1 MSAYVFNAMDRNI
14 VSIIGQAIKVDLKLT
29 DAELGLLGGT
39 AFAALYAFGGIPV
52 ARLAERFNRVN
63 ILTLSLA
70 LWSGLTALAGL
81 AGSFA
86 QLLCIRLG
94 VGVAES
100 GCSPPAY
107 SLISD
112 YFEPRRRASAFSIY
126 TCAISIGYLL
136 AAVAGGYTVQRM
148 GWRAACVLV
157 GLPGIAMAILIRALV
172 REPPRG
178 HSDAPTD
185 IATTA
190 PPPSFSLRG
199 EWSELS
205 AVGRALLL
213 DPPIRNMVLGVTI
226 SGFASYGL
234 YAFVPPY
241 FTRAFGLDY
250 ATVGVIAG
258 LTGGVAVGIGIALGG
273 FLADFLAARGARW
286 YALVPGVGV
295 ALSAPVY
302 VIALLAPEWRT
313 AAVALGVA
321 GFFQYVSLGP
331 TFGVVQNAVP
341 ARRRA
346 TAAAF
351 LYICLSVI
359 ALGGGPLF
367 VGWTIDRFAEHEFR
381 DASARS
387 YALACP
393 GGHAA
398 PGVALANRTCEA
410 TLNVA
415 TRRGILLV
423 VLLYGWAAVHYFRA
437 GSGMDARV
445 RASSVQSAST

>member
-1 MSAYVFNAMDRNI
+1 MSAYVFNSMDRNLI
-14 VSIIGQAIKVDLKLT
+14 AIIGQSMKLDLKLT
-29 DAELGLLGGT
+29 DTQLGLLGGT

-70 LWSGLTALAGL
+70 IWSALTALVGA

-86 QLLCIRLG
+86 QLVMIRVG
-94 VGVAES
+94 VGVAEA

-126 TCAISIGYLL
+126 TCAISVGYLL
-136 AAVAGGYTVQRM
+136 VAVAGGFTVQRL

-157 GLPGIAMAILIRALV
+157 GVPGIAMALVIRAVV

-178 HSDAPTD
+178 YSDGQPSSVAAQPL
-185 IATTA
+185 
-190 PPPSFSLRG
+190 SFSLRT
-199 EWSELS
+199 EWLELC
-205 AVGRALLL
+205 AVARALLV
-213 DPPIRNMVLGVTI
+213 DPPIRNVLLGVTI

-241 FTRAFGLDY
+241 FSRAFGLDY
-250 ATVGVIAG
+250 ASVGLIAG
-258 LTGGVAVGIGIALGG
+258 MTGGVAVGIGIGLGG
-273 FLADFLAARGARW
+273 FLADSLAKRTARW
-286 YALVPGVGV
+286 YALVPAFGV
-295 ALSAPVY
+295 ALSAPLYAV
-302 VIALLAPEWRT
+302 ALLASSWRP
-313 AAVALGVA
+313 AAVALGAA

-331 TFGVVQNAVP
+331 TFGVVQNAVG
-341 ARRRA
+341 ARQRA
-346 TAAAF
+346 TAAAL

-367 VGWTIDRFAEHEFR
+367 VGSAIDRFAEHAYPSF
-381 DASARS
+381 AQ
-387 YALACP
+387 ACP

-398 PGVALANRTCEA
+398 STDAAAVHGCEV
-410 TLNVA
+410 TLNLA
-415 TRRGILLV
+415 TRRGMLLV

-437 GSGMDARV
+437 ARATGV
-445 RASSVQSAST
+445 VPRASSVQSDSI